1 MPVFGEQALGVE
13 LHAFDG
19 VIAVADAHNG
29 AVFRPRRDVQM
40 LGQAGA
46 NYPEPCG
53 FALLDGGLDSL
64 RSVRVCF
71 VSRRPA

>member
-46 NYPEPCG
+46 VNHQ
-53 FALLDGGLDSL
+53 AVIA
-64 RSVRVCF
+64 RANHRVGQAF
-71 VSRRPA
+71 EHA